1 MARLLEWPDV
11 LLEAIYCG
19 ASQQEIAATRKL
31 LVNEPLQMT
40 DVHHLIGL
48 VALCP
53 ISRLDSLEIQ
63 EFEEYLMTRVAQ
75 EKCEVSA

>member
-11 LLEAIYCG
+11 LLEALYWG
-19 ASQQEIAATRKL
+19 AEKHEIAAVRKL
-31 LVNEPLQMT
+31 LVNEPLTKT

-53 ISRLDSLEIQ
+53 ISRLDSLEMQ
-63 EFEEYLMTRVAQ
+63 EFEDYLMMRVAQ
-75 EKCEVSA
+75 EKSEVLV

>member
-31 LVNEPLQMT
+31 LVNEPLTKT
-40 DVHHLIGL
+40 DVHHLIGV

-53 ISRLDSLEIQ
+53 ISRLDSLEMQ
-63 EFEEYLMTRVAQ
+63 EFEDHLITLVEP
-75 EKCEVSA
+75 EN